1 MTERLLAAIGTDYS
15 QGATEQELDTAAA
28 ALGIESLEAA
38 IERNA
43 TFKDAGFPPFIFFGS
58 DGGGMGY
65 AWDLRPGRHSRYVV
79 VPFIVP
85 EDEAV
90 VPCGDTLEEFLSILH
105 DGISFDRRPV

>member
-1 MTERLLAAIGTDYS
+1 
-15 QGATEQELDTAAA
+15 
-28 ALGIESLEAA
+28 
-38 IERNA
+38 
-43 TFKDAGFPPFIFFGS
+43 
-58 DGGGMGY
+58 MGY

-105 DGISFDRRPV
+105 DGISFERRGV